1 MMCLRHGYIFVLQRE
16 TLKLLITNSE
26 KMYIHLG
33 NNQMLRT
40 DEIIGIFDLDT
51 ATVSKRTRN
60 FLNKAEK
67 KGEVTYT
74 GYELPKSF
82 IVTAKNKGENKVYLS
97 QLSTSTL
104 LKRSENIE

>member
-1 MMCLRHGYIFVLQRE
+1 
-16 TLKLLITNSE
+16 
-26 KMYIHLG
+26 MYIHLG

-51 ATVSKRTRN
+51 ATVSKRTRD

-67 KGEVTYT
+67 RGQVTYT

-82 IVTAKNKGENKVYLS
+82 IIPAKTKGENKVYLS
-97 QLSTSTL
+97 QLSSGTL